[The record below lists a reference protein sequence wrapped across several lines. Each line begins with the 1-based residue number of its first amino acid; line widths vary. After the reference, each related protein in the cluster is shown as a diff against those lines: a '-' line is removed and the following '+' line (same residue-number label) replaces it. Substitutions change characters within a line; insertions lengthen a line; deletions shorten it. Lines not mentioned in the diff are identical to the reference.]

1 MEGAGNSS
9 SRVERNMKERVRRKQ
24 MRNLLSQLAFLIPP
38 PETSKNSA
46 PELLEHAANY
56 IKHLQEKVEEQ
67 KGKHEELLKEST
79 SCDPNYKKTTSS
91 CSPVLNIK
99 SWEDSYLE
107 VNLICGLNKN
117 FMLHEIISVLQ
128 QEGAEVVSCTQNNA
142 ADRVIYMIRSKCR
155 SVKTFTFES
164 LNNIV
169 RLINGISAILLAFL
183 PGKATIIEGIHGW
196 ELRPTFRGPRFP
208 RWMEK
213 LKFVAVERA
222 SRGTFAAFNVFLYDT
237 ELNEKNLWPK
247 HGFYI
252 KVSDSLHSIYVSLP
266 SEHNDFVLSNK
277 MQLGQFIYVDRLEL
291 GSPVP
296 IVKGVKPIP
305 GRHSLM
311 GTLEPIMGLR
321 EKGEKTEQKPN
332 SKKPVPLDF
341 DQCTPVKE
349 RSNSVRIMSPMIR
362 EKVAKDGSASSGVSC
377 SYGGVLLARMVDSKG
392 ESPALLRKSCDVP
405 SSASKF
411 SRSMSVCERKPLVY
425 VEMRLRHW
433 GGRGAV
439 RFSFG

>member
-1 MEGAGNSS
+1 MFMIISSLGTVNNSKRVKFMEGAGNSS

-208 RWMEK
+208 RWME
-213 LKFVAVERA
+213 
-222 SRGTFAAFNVFLYDT
+222 N
-237 ELNEKNLWPK
+237 
-247 HGFYI
+247 
-252 KVSDSLHSIYVSLP
+252 LP

-425 VEMRLRHW
+425 VEMRLRHCLSILEL
-433 GGRGAV
+433 GSRLQECTRG
-439 RFSFG
+439 